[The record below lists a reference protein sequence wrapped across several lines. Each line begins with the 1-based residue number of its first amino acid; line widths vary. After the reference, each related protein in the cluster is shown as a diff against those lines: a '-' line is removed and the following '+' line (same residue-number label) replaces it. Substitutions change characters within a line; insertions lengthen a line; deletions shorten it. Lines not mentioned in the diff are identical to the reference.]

1 MDVSS
6 LHPPFLILELNSFN
20 SIGSQLFFT
29 LSSIYHPP
37 LNDRYPLHKNFISNE
52 FCGEKLGVIPKPRR
66 ERSVAE
72 ARIVKF
78 FSFRASC
85 WGEGCGERDGDRTC
99 LAIRELFA
107 AGGRVSSVQSGVYL
121 NSEHTGLKYARKK
134 KDSHTFEADQASFK
148 GSRVSPPDS
157 PCYHFA
163 FRPSQRTSC
172 RAFNMPEDSGYL
184 SLLSNISI

>member
-20 SIGSQLFFT
+20 SIGSELFFT

-85 WGEGCGERDGDRTC
+85 WGEGCGGRDGDRTC

-121 NSEHTGLKYARKK
+121 NSEHTG
-134 KDSHTFEADQASFK
+134 
-148 GSRVSPPDS
+148 
-157 PCYHFA
+157 
-163 FRPSQRTSC
+163 
-172 RAFNMPEDSGYL
+172 
-184 SLLSNISI
+184 

>member
-1 MDVSS
+1 M
-6 LHPPFLILELNSFN
+6 
-20 SIGSQLFFT
+20 
-29 LSSIYHPP
+29 
-37 LNDRYPLHKNFISNE
+37 
-52 FCGEKLGVIPKPRR
+52 
-66 ERSVAE
+66 AE

-85 WGEGCGERDGDRTC
+85 WGEGCGGRDGDRTC

-184 SLLSNISI
+184 SFSPIFRSRFHPKYLYESRLRSDQKADIFVEKVKLRNVT